1 MRSATFMTLKAVR
14 IATIAALVAA
24 LLVLVP
30 AAGAALVGIYSND
43 MQSKGQ
49 LAQIAKLSGDRC
61 GRSGTGGA
69 LTITI
74 GKQTRECTYR
84 TPVVGRDLEIA
95 ATERL
100 LAKTP
105 RSVQPGAY
113 LALNLR
119 AGDGARYQLAVYPR
133 QRKAQVRKVLT
144 GGEIE
149 YLHVE
154 KGVAG
159 IEGVDRDNDLRL
171 RAFNVT
177 EGDERGSCRILAYVG
192 GELVADVT
200 DAGAGELTG
209 RASGFSVG
217 SAKVAQGAQ
226 ATVDDV
232 VVRVP
237 GPF

>member
-1 MRSATFMTLKAVR
+1 VKALR
-14 IATIAALVAA
+14 IGTIAALAAA
-24 LLVLVP
+24 LLALVP
-30 AAGAALVGIYSND
+30 AAGAALVGIYRNG
-43 MQSKGQ
+43 MQGKGQ
-49 LAQIAKLSGDRC
+49 LAQIAKLSGGRC
-61 GRSGTGGA
+61 GREATGRA
-69 LTITI
+69 LMITI

-100 LAKTP
+100 LGRTP
-105 RSVQPGAY
+105 KPVQQGAY
-113 LALNLR
+113 LSLDLR
-119 AGDGARYQLAVYPR
+119 AGGGARYQLAVYPR
-133 QRKAQVRKVLT
+133 QRKAQVRKILS

-159 IEGVDRDNDLRL
+159 IEGVDRDNELRL

-177 EGDERGSCRILAYVG
+177 EGDAKGNCRVLAWVG

-200 DAGAGELTG
+200 DEGAGELTG

-217 SAKVAQGAQ
+217 SAKIAKGAQ

-237 GPF
+237 SPF